1 MKSVKKEL
9 FEKVLESLKKEI
21 EERKKHIE
29 SLEEAIRKAPSRNE
43 SRYDSMREEYE
54 YEKLAYERKV
64 SELESIYSY
73 LKEMEKKIV
82 EEKKEIDNFS
92 FVKLRSKKDEK
103 KLFIL
108 PSLGG
113 KKIEDILIMSPSA
126 PLFKA
131 IRGKTEGDKIE
142 MLGKKYLIVEV
153 R

>member
-108 PSLGG
+108 PNLGG